1 MRSPGDVSEADGT
14 RSDAGSSRSEEETN
28 LKEKHSNSRAGSQRS
43 GKSLRNEELGEPNYG
58 SDSSSKNTSSS
69 NPIEYTEQERAE
81 LLRRLDSIKD
91 HLLRGGGNNVVDKPK
106 EPDHNQPFLR
116 PIHLHGHPNHNPG
129 PSYYHPYPEPVP
141 YPGPVH
147 GMYPQAYQ
155 DPYGFQIHRRPPPV
169 PNPNWYPPGHYPN
182 QMARQFPGGQYV
194 EIGPD
199 IVDPHSYFPATP
211 GRYSDLPPYS
221 PVSSHHRG
229 EKLATQYSDMPPYS
243 PVSSHHRGE
252 KLTTPYSS
260 RVDNSSS
267 FPSSMGSPGPRGGYA
282 RWPSEHDS
290 EMGGAFARGYV
301 KKAVSD
307 TDARRCHPLAGGAPF
322 IACHSCFELLYLPKK
337 KLLAQERQHKLQC
350 GACSEVINFTIV
362 DRKLVFSSGI
372 EETKPV
378 SLKVEDRSTTNT
390 VVVEELS
397 SVDFNNSG
405 SDIPPKD
412 EEEPVQEFRS
422 HQDTMQS
429 IRSESQNSDDE
440 ERSSI
445 SSEQQQKEVK
455 SVRRRGK
462 GSKAPEPAAPDNA
475 SLLELFEYSNVNRAA
490 LAYGMAQLGYDK
502 PDKQK
507 SFMTQDSLQ
516 PESVATETEV
526 SYNGYSNTE
535 ISEESRYS
543 NGRED
548 DNRPRARKGS
558 EYGSTEIT
566 TRSSTDR
573 NEDQMKSLEVW
584 VNGHLI
590 PEDLVSSAE
599 KLAGPIQAG
608 KYWYDYRAGFWG
620 VMGKPC
626 LGIVPPFIEEF
637 SHPMPD
643 NCAAG
648 NTEVFVNGRELH
660 KRDFELLVGR
670 GLPRDKNRSYIVDIS
685 GRILDGDSGEEL
697 HTLGK
702 LAPTIEKVKHGFG
715 MRVPRSLAS

>member
-1 MRSPGDVSEADGT
+1 MRSTGDVHEAADG
-14 RSDAGSSRSEEETN
+14 RSDAGSSRSEEETG
-28 LKEKHSNSRAGSQRS
+28 LKEKHSTNSRAGSQRS
-43 GKSLRNEELGEPNYG
+43 GENEELREPNYG
-58 SDSSSKNTSSS
+58 SDSSSKN

-91 HLLRGGGNNVVDKPK
+91 HLLRGNTVDKPK
-106 EPDHNQPFLR
+106 DSDQNQPSLR
-116 PIHLHGHPNHNPG
+116 PIHLHG
-129 PSYYHPYPEPVP
+129 PSYYHPYPEPFP
-141 YPGPVH
+141 YPGQAH
-147 GMYPQAYQ
+147 GMYPQGYHHQ
-155 DPYGFQIHRRPPPV
+155 DPYGFHRRPPPV
-169 PNPNWYPPGHYPN
+169 PNPNWYPPPGHYPN
-182 QMARQFPGGQYV
+182 QMPRPYPGGQYV
-194 EIGPD
+194 DIGAD
-199 IVDPHSYFPATP
+199 IVEPHSYFPATP
-211 GRYSDLPPYS
+211 SRY
-221 PVSSHHRG
+221 G
-229 EKLATQYSDMPPYS
+229 DMPPYS
-243 PVSSHHRGE
+243 PVSSHHRGGE
-252 KLTTPYSS
+252 KLAAPYSPP
-260 RVDNSSS
+260 VNIYNNSPS
-267 FPSSMGSPGPRGGYA
+267 FPSSMSSPGPRGGYA
-282 RWPSEHDS
+282 RWPSDLDS

-307 TDARRCHPLAGGAPF
+307 SDARRCHPLAGGAPF

-350 GACSEVINFTIV
+350 GACSQVISFTIV
-362 DRKLVFSSGI
+362 DKKLVFSSGN
-372 EETKPV
+372 EETEPV
-378 SLKVEDRSTTNT
+378 FSEVEDRRSPTNNT

-405 SDIPPKD
+405 KD
-412 EEEPVQEFRS
+412 EEEAIQESRN
-422 HQDTMQS
+422 HRDTRQS
-429 IRSESQNSDDE
+429 IRSESQHSDDE

-445 SSEQQQKEVK
+445 SSERQEKEVK

-462 GSKAPEPAAPDNA
+462 GSKAPEPAAPESA

-490 LAYGMAQLGYDK
+490 LAYGMAELGFIK
-502 PDKQK
+502 PDKQE
-507 SFMTQDSLQ
+507 SFMKHDSVK

-535 ISEESRYS
+535 ISEDSRYS

-548 DNRPRARKGS
+548 SNNRPRSRKGS
-558 EYGSTEIT
+558 ESGGSTEIT
-566 TRSSTDR
+566 TRSST
-573 NEDQMKSLEVW
+573 EDQGRSFEVW

-620 VMGKPC
+620 AMGKPC
-626 LGIVPPFIEEF
+626 LGVIPPFIEEF

-643 NCAAG
+643 SCAAG
-648 NTEVFVNGRELH
+648 NTEVYVNGRELH
-660 KRDFELLVGR
+660 KRDYELLVGR
-670 GLPRDKNRSYIVDIS
+670 GLPRDKNRSYILDIS

-697 HTLGK
+697 KSLGK

>member
-1 MRSPGDVSEADGT
+1 MRSRGDVSEAEGT
-14 RSDAGSSRSEEETN
+14 RSDAGSSRSEEETS

-43 GKSLRNEELGEPNYG
+43 GKSLRNDEPNYG

-69 NPIEYTEQERAE
+69 NNPIEYTEHERAE

-91 HLLRGGGNNVVDKPK
+91 HLLRGGGGGNNVVDKPK
-106 EPDHNQPFLR
+106 EPDQNQPFLR
-116 PIHLHGHPNHNPG
+116 PVHLHGHANHNPG
-129 PSYYHPYPEPVP
+129 PSYYHQYTEPIQ

-155 DPYGFQIHRRPPPV
+155 DPYGYQRRPPPV

-182 QMARQFPGGQYV
+182 QMARQYPGGQYV
-194 EIGPD
+194 ELGPD
-199 IVDPHSYFPATP
+199 IVEPHSYYPATP
-211 GRYSDLPPYS
+211 GRYGDLPPYS
-221 PVSSHHRG
+221 PVSSHHRE

-252 KLTTPYSS
+252 KLTTPYSP
-260 RVDNSSS
+260 RVNNGSS
-267 FPSSMGSPGPRGGYA
+267 FPSSMGTPGPRGGYA

-307 TDARRCHPLAGGAPF
+307 TGVRRCHPLAGGAPF

-337 KLLAQERQHKLQC
+337 KLLSQERLHKLQC
-350 GACSEVINFTIV
+350 GACSEVISFTIV
-362 DRKLVFSSGI
+362 DRKLVFSSGN

-378 SLKVEDRSTTNT
+378 SLEVEDRNTTNT
-390 VVVEELS
+390 VVIEEEVS
-397 SVDFNNSG
+397 SVDFNSSG
-405 SDIPPKD
+405 RDIPRKD
-412 EEEPVQEFRS
+412 EEEPVQELRN
-422 HQDTMQS
+422 HQDTITTQS
-429 IRSESQNSDDE
+429 VRSESQHSDDE
-440 ERSSI
+440 ERSSN

-490 LAYGMAQLGYDK
+490 LAYGMAQLGYEK

-507 SFMTQDSLQ
+507 SFMTQDSLK

-535 ISEESRYS
+535 ISEDSRYS
-543 NGRED
+543 N
-548 DNRPRARKGS
+548 RKGS

-566 TRSSTDR
+566 TRSSTDQ

-626 LGIVPPFIEEF
+626 LGIIPPFIEEF
-637 SHPMPD
+637 SHPMLD

-648 NTEVFVNGRELH
+648 NTDVFVNGRELH

-685 GRILDGDSGEEL
+685 GRILDQDSGEEL
-697 HTLGK
+697 HSLGK